1 MKIRPVFALA
11 LLLVLGAAASGHDT
25 WVQSNTPIV
34 RAGDAAYVD
43 LFLGNHGNEH
53 RDFKVAGKP
62 DLAKSTFT
70 VTTPEGK
77 TIDLC
82 PTAIDQGYAPK
93 EGYFTARI
101 TTARPGIYLIAQHSD
116 SVVSYAPERSIHSA
130 KTFVLASTSLDKVP
144 NDAPGFDRVLGDPLE
159 IVPQSTTI
167 APMGPGVPIRVRVLF
182 KGKPLADAR
191 ISFIPRGTTL
201 AEGFDSTYERHT
213 DSKGLASFEPKEANL
228 YLVAVHHE
236 TDEKGK
242 GYDSTKYGAT
252 LTVLVPAICPC
263 CGE

>member
-1 MKIRPVFALA
+1 M
-11 LLLVLGAAASGHDT
+11 
-25 WVQSNTPIV
+25 
-34 RAGDAAYVD
+34 
-43 LFLGNHGNEH
+43 
-53 RDFKVAGKP
+53 
-62 DLAKSTFT
+62 
-70 VTTPEGK
+70 
-77 TIDLC
+77 
-82 PTAIDQGYAPK
+82 
-93 EGYFTARI
+93 
-101 TTARPGIYLIAQHSD
+101 
-116 SVVSYAPERSIHSA
+116 
-130 KTFVLASTSLDKVP
+130 
-144 NDAPGFDRVLGDPLE
+144 
-159 IVPQSTTI
+159 
-167 APMGPGVPIRVRVLF
+167 
-182 KGKPLADAR
+182 PLADAR